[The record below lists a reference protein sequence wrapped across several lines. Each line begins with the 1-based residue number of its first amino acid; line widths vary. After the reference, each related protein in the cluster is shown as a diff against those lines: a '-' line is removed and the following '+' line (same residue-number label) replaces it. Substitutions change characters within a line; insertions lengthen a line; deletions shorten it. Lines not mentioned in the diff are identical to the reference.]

1 MAMTPAQKRRAERER
16 KREQRAAA
24 RAAGRPSG
32 AAVNAALV
40 DALAGELTGRVNI
53 EERAAL
59 IDGGRVVVV
68 AYRIL
73 VRQGYDRLLSK
84 QSVVRAAGTP
94 RPHLG
99 WPSVRDEIDDVRG
112 QDAAQ

>member
-1 MAMTPAQKRRAERER
+1 MAMTPAQRRRYERER
-16 KREQRAAA
+16 KRDQRAAA

-32 AAVNAALV
+32 AAVNSALV
-40 DALAGELTGRVNI
+40 EALAGELTGRVNI
-53 EERAAL
+53 DGRAAL

-68 AYRIL
+68 AHRIL

-84 QSVVRAAGTP
+84 AAVVRAAGTP

-99 WPSVRDEIDDVRG
+99 WPSVQAEIDGLRG